1 MDKGTKLI
9 EILESEQF
17 QKEVV
22 AVTTPEDMQQLIA
35 AHGVEL
41 TVDEVME
48 LCGQIVRTMNGDE
61 ITEAELD
68 NVAGGVVILG
78 ITIGTA
84 KLVALGVGCVG
95 AAALGLW
102 NGYWSNRK

>member
-1 MDKGTKLI
+1 MEKATKLI
-9 EILESEQF
+9 EVLESEQF

-22 AVTTPEDMQQLIA
+22 SVTTPEDMQKLIA
-35 AHGVEL
+35 SHGVEL

-48 LCGQIVRTMNGDE
+48 LCGQIVKAMNSDE
-61 ITEAELD
+61 ISEDELD

-78 ITIGTA
+78 ITIATS
-84 KLVALGVGCVG
+84 KLIALGIGCVG